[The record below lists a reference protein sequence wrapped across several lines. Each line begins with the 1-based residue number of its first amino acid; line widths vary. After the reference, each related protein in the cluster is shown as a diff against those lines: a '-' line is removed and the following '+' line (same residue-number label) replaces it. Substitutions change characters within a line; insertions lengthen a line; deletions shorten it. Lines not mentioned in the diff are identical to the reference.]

1 MIDGRLAADRRVHLR
16 QQCGW
21 NLDERDAALV
31 GRRGKSGQIANHA
44 APKGDQC
51 RGALRA
57 ELEQPCMDFI
67 ERRPVLVRFPLG
79 DNDDFIADANRKK
92 RGSQDIQVKRR
103 DDGVGYD
110 DCATRRERRQQLAA
124 TRQNPF
130 ADMDRIAA
138 LSERNGQG
146 PHRR

>member
-1 MIDGRLAADRRVHLR
+1 
-16 QQCGW
+16 
-21 NLDERDAALV
+21 
-31 GRRGKSGQIANHA
+31 
-44 APKGDQC
+44 
-51 RGALRA
+51 
-57 ELEQPCMDFI
+57 MDFI